1 MNHTTERYSRNMMM
15 MTPEEN
21 ESLKNAVVAVIG
33 CGGLGGGIIE
43 MLGRLGIGHII
54 AVDGDVFEASN
65 LNRQILSHTRNLGE
79 SKAQAAVERMALVNP
94 DIQVTAI
101 KEVITAENGV
111 ELLQGTQVIVDAVDR
126 VQTRLMLQ
134 QLAENMD
141 VPMVHGAIGG
151 WFGQVMTIMPKDRTL
166 DMIYSAGT
174 AQGIEKELGN
184 PSFTPAMVGAVQVSE
199 VLKLLIGRGSI
210 LRHKMLYID
219 LFEQEYT
226 ILEMPAQAT

>member
-1 MNHTTERYSRNMMM
+1 MNTSERYSRNMMM
-15 MTPEEN
+15 LTAEEN
-21 ESLKNAVVAVIG
+21 ESLKNMVVAVIG

-65 LNRQILSHTRNLGE
+65 LNRQVLSHTANLGK
-79 SKAQAAVERMALVNP
+79 SKAQAAVDRMNLVNP
-94 DIQVTAI
+94 DIQVTAVTEI
-101 KEVITAENGV
+101 ITAENGAA
-111 ELLQGTQVIVDAVDR
+111 LLQGAQVIVDAVDR
-126 VQTRLMLQ
+126 IHTRLMLQ
-134 QLAENMD
+134 QLAEDLN

-166 DMIYSAGT
+166 DLIYTADS

-219 LFEQEYT
+219 LYEQEYT
-226 ILEMPAQAT
+226 VLEMPSKST